1 MQMKE
6 LMNKMLMYL
15 KPQVKK
21 VKKLKSKNLKKYQ
34 MQKKVL
40 KILEETISSQ
50 KLKFQTLET
59 KKMVKIK
66 KRNLRRSLHQ
76 MKAMVMKM
84 TNKQKNLL
92 LKMMINK

>member
-1 MQMKE
+1 
-6 LMNKMLMYL
+6 
-15 KPQVKK
+15 
-21 VKKLKSKNLKKYQ
+21 

>member
-1 MQMKE
+1 
-6 LMNKMLMYL
+6 MYL